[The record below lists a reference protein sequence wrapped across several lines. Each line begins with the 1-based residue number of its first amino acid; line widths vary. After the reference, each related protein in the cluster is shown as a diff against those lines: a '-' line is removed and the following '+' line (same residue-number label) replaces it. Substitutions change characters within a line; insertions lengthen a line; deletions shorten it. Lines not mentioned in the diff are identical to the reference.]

1 VAETN
6 FVTVE
11 KTVEAENQ
19 TRVWEPDAGCEPSS
33 LQYIRGQ
40 KLWFGA
46 PIRRWQVACRGLSAL
61 SHNVER
67 DFLSLVEAMQP
78 GPFHSAD
85 VDEHVLAAVIRL
97 DEPEAFL
104 AVEPLYGS
112 LRHVTLLSSVCV
124 SSPAFG
130 ATAVEVRALDKVVS
144 PTHSARRG
152 QVVRPKLDA

>member
-1 VAETN
+1 MTHSGRLVLQAFRRQSRCVAETN

-33 LQYIRGQ
+33 LQYIR
-40 KLWFGA
+40 
-46 PIRRWQVACRGLSAL
+46 
-61 SHNVER
+61 
-67 DFLSLVEAMQP
+67 